1 MLYHEGPHGVALGGQ
16 EERQQLWARTFKM
29 VSAERNQPG
38 RVNEFEG
45 YFGSFQWTRAQA
57 LSLVVCHLTLE

>member
-45 YFGSFQWTRAQA
+45 YFGSFQWTQAQA